1 MVILPLA
8 WAFRYSASRLYSS
21 SLILL
26 FVLSFRGPAGLP
38 LRRSPLFQGQGND
51 KGSPVPSTF
60 RTDRAAV
67 ELYDLLG
74 DGQPQAG
81 SACVGRPAH
90 DLKTPLTSVLG
101 YLELLRDEPGLTEE
115 QGKKQLRFHRLPS
128 LLLVQYTLFS
138 RKRQEGTAENLPNLF
153 PTLPGR
159 FAPTDL
165 PGK

>member
-1 MVILPLA
+1 M
-8 WAFRYSASRLYSS
+8 YSS

-81 SACVGRPAH
+81 SACVGRPGGVLSLKFLNYIGKLTFR
-90 DLKTPLTSVLG
+90 DLKPLIG
-101 YLELLRDEPGLTEE
+101 DGD
-115 QGKKQLRFHRLPS
+115 H
-128 LLLVQYTLFS
+128 
-138 RKRQEGTAENLPNLF
+138 
-153 PTLPGR
+153 
-159 FAPTDL
+159 
-165 PGK
+165 